1 MGNSWYA
8 VTIDCADVPAQ
19 TRFWGALLG
28 RPPADGLSAEHAA
41 LLPGEGTGG
50 PRLVLNKVP
59 EPKTVKNRVHL
70 DLITQQAEAE
80 TPRLL
85 ALGATVLR
93 VFEENGHHRWTTFA
107 DPEGNE
113 FDLISG

>member
-59 EPKTVKNRVHL
+59 EPKTAKNRVHL

-80 TPRLL
+80 TRRVLT
-85 ALGATVLR
+85 LGATVLR
-93 VFEENGHHRWTTFA
+93 VFEENGRHRWTTFA

>member
-1 MGNSWYA
+1 MDNSWYA

-28 RPPADGLSAEHAA
+28 WPPADGLSPEHAA

-70 DLITQQAEAE
+70 DLITQQAEVE
-80 TPRLL
+80 TRRLL
-85 ALGATVLR
+85 VLGATVLR
-93 VFEENGHHRWTTFA
+93 VFEENGRHRWTTFA

>member
-1 MGNSWYA
+1 MDSSWYA

-28 RPPADGLSAEHAA
+28 RPPADRPAPEHAV
-41 LLPGEGTGG
+41 LLPGEGSAG
-50 PRLVLNKVP
+50 PRLVFNQVP

-70 DLITQQAEAE
+70 DLITQQAETE
-80 TPRLL
+80 TRRLL
-85 ALGATVLR
+85 VLGATVLR
-93 VFEENGHHRWTTFA
+93 VFEENGRHRWTTFA

>member
-1 MGNSWYA
+1 MNNSWYA

-19 TRFWGALLG
+19 TRFWGAVLG
-28 RPPADGLSAEHAA
+28 RPPTEGLSPEHAV
-41 LLPGEGTGG
+41 LLPTEATGA

-70 DLITQQAEAE
+70 DLITQQAETE
-80 TPRLL
+80 TRRLL
-85 ALGATVLR
+85 VLGATVLR
-93 VFEENGHHRWTTFA
+93 VFEENGRHRWTTFA